1 MKLAKI
7 LPYEN
12 FTFTTKLP
20 LNIVMERLTKNVS
33 PKSTNVFS
41 FNRDM
46 SKTYTGKILANSFEI
61 SRVINYKNSFLP
73 NINGTLN
80 TFLGKTEIAI
90 KMKPF
95 TMVIVFMS
103 IWLGFVG
110 LACMGVIGYYLLN
123 TKSILSFNFF
133 TLVPFIMFI
142 FGCLLVSI
150 PFRLEANKSKAFLLQ
165 LLEGDIV

>member
-1 MKLAKI
+1 MNLSKL

-12 FTFTTKLP
+12 FNFTTKLSTTE
-20 LNIVMERLTKNVS
+20 VMDRLSKNVS

-46 SKTYTGKILANSFEI
+46 SKPYTGKIYTNTFEI

-73 NINGTLN
+73 NINGTL
-80 TFLGKTEIAI
+80 TSFLGKTEVEI

-95 TMVIVFMS
+95 TAVIVFMA

-110 LACMGVIGYYLLN
+110 IACIG
-123 TKSILSFNFF
+123 ILIYIFMNLSNFSFSFGIII
-133 TLVPFIMFI
+133 PFIMFI
-142 FGCLLVSI
+142 FGCLLCTI
-150 PFRLEANKSKAFLLQ
+150 PFKMEAKKSKEFLFKLFEAQ
-165 LLEGDIV
+165 II

>member
-1 MKLAKI
+1 MKLATI

-12 FTFTTKLP
+12 FTFTSKLP
-20 LNIVMERLTKNVS
+20 LNVVMDRLTKNVS
-33 PKSTNVFS
+33 PKSTNLFS
-41 FNRDM
+41 FNRDL
-46 SKTYTGKILANSFEI
+46 SKPYTGIILANSFEI

-73 NINGTLN
+73 NINGTIS

-95 TMVIVFMS
+95 TMVIVFMA
-103 IWLGFVG
+103 IWLGIVG
-110 LACMGVIGYYLLN
+110 FACFGVIGYYLLN
-123 TKSILSFNFF
+123 INSILSFNFF
-133 TLVPFIMFI
+133 TIVPFVMFI

-165 LLEGDIV
+165 LLEGEIF